1 MYPQYLYK
9 NKSNTSYYFG
19 SYIPLDLLHLYDG
32 RKMFRISLR
41 CGNKVI
47 SKKICLYLF
56 QQTETI
62 YNQIRMGKSLTIN
75 DIKEILR
82 IEVRKQ
88 IKHTQHFYLGTN
100 VFDEEQKKQSLEV
113 VSTRETKMKEDLSG
127 ENIKGYE
134 KELDKKLEGI
144 LSSLDIEIETNSINY
159 KNLRRQFIQIYQLRF
174 DWIRT
179 IIKET
184 GKFDEDSFRREVDEK
199 LKVSLFPD
207 LQSNQPLPII
217 ENYGIPEPIEPYLV
231 SSNSVEVKYNKV
243 ENSKLIREVVDEF
256 LVLRKGVVGEKL
268 LDEYKVLTNE
278 FIEIIGNIPVSLLSK
293 DSIRKYIKTQIK
305 LPINRRK
312 NPRYR
317 DLSVDEI
324 MKLKDVKPQS
334 RVNVNKCLTRL
345 TTFMRFGV
353 SQGYIKENYIDGMKI
368 PIPKTEERKKR
379 EPFSPED
386 LVKILNPQTYLG
398 WTIDF
403 GLKTKSDKP
412 NVVKYQNPF
421 YWSFLIGIFSGM
433 RTNETSQLRIEDI
446 VKKENVWMIS
456 IDETGG
462 KRVKTTSSIRK
473 VPVHPTLISLG
484 FIDYVKIIKSKGFD
498 RVFPELTKQRDGYSQ
513 KISQH
518 YNEKFLPSIGI
529 WEKQVK
535 VLYSTRHTFINRC
548 YNKGVDRDILKSIV
562 GHEPDFTMDVY
573 GGNPFTPKQLYKEI
587 SKVSY
592 SKIRWNRLEVDWKK
606 LIGTND
612 TWWEN

>member
-1 MYPQYLYK
+1 
-9 NKSNTSYYFG
+9 
-19 SYIPLDLLHLYDG
+19 
-32 RKMFRISLR
+32 MFRISLR

-47 SKKICLYLF
+47 SKKICLYLY
-56 QQTETI
+56 QETQI
-62 YNQIRMGKSLTIN
+62 LYEQIRMGKSLSI
-75 DIKEILR
+75 DEMKRILKKEIEKSKKHSSFFSYVGVDRSKERTKQEGLKTLQKEE
-82 IEVRKQ
+82 IELKSRKKTDFDDEVEKLLKDEGITDINRKSGTFRVFRENF
-88 IKHTQHFYLGTN
+88 IKIQNLKIKWKREIINGETN
-100 VFDEEQKKQSLEV
+100 AEFDL
-113 VSTRETKMKEDLSG
+113 VSKILDG
-127 ENIKGYE
+127 EIDGIE
-134 KELDKKLEGI
+134 DKK
-144 LSSLDIEIETNSINY
+144 DAFA
-159 KNLRRQFIQIYQLRF
+159 RR
-174 DWIRT
+174 T
-179 IIKET
+179 H
-184 GKFDEDSFRREVDEK
+184 
-199 LKVSLFPD
+199 
-207 LQSNQPLPII
+207 LQPVI
-217 ENYGIPEPIEPYLV
+217 ENYAPEPIEPYLV
-231 SSNSVEVKYNKV
+231 EI
-243 ENSKLIREVVDEF
+243 KLIREVVDEF

-317 DLSVDEI
+317 DLSIDEI
-324 MKLKDVKPQS
+324 MKHKDVKPQS

-368 PIPKTEERKKR
+368 PISKKDERKKR
-379 EPFSPED
+379 EPFSQED
-386 LVKILNPQTYLG
+386 LVKILNPKTYLG

-403 GLKTKSDKP
+403 GLKTKSAKP

-518 YNEKFLPSIGI
+518 YNEKFLPSIGV
-529 WEKQVK
+529 WKKQVK

>member
-1 MYPQYLYK
+1 MFPQYLYK
-9 NKSNTSYYFG
+9 NNSTSSFFFC
-19 SYIPLDLLHLYDG
+19 SYIPLDLRHLYDG
-32 RKMFRISLR
+32 RIKFRISLR

-47 SKKICLYLF
+47 SKKICLYLY
-56 QQTETI
+56 QQTQILYE
-62 YNQIRMGKSLTIN
+62 QIRMGKSLTIN

-100 VFDEEQKKQSLEV
+100 VFDKEQTKQSLDV

-127 ENIKGYE
+127 ENIKEYE

-144 LSSLDIEIETNSINY
+144 LSSLDIDIEPNSINY
-159 KNLRRQFIQIYQLRF
+159 KELRRKFIQLYLLRF

-179 IIKET
+179 LIKET
-184 GKFDEDSFRREVDEK
+184 DMLDEDSFRREVDEK

-207 LQSNQPLPII
+207 LQSILPPPII
-217 ENYGIPEPIEPYLV
+217 ENYNIPEPREPYLV
-231 SSNSVEVKYNKV
+231 TSNSIEVKYNKV
-243 ENSKLIREVVDEF
+243 EKSKLMREVVDEF

-268 LDEYKVLTNE
+268 LSEYKVLTDE

-293 DSIRKYIKTQIK
+293 DSIRKYIKTLIK

-317 DLSVDEI
+317 DLSVDEV

-368 PIPKTEERKKR
+368 PISKKDERKKR
-379 EPFSPED
+379 EPFSQED
-386 LVKILNPQTYLG
+386 LVKILNPKTYLDY
-398 WTIDF
+398 TIDYKKISSNQHTTF
-403 GLKTKSDKP
+403 TTNK
-412 NVVKYQNPF
+412 NVKLSNPY
-421 YWSFLIGIFSGM
+421 YWSFIIGIFSGM
-433 RTNETSQLRIEDI
+433 RTNEISQLRIDDI
-446 VKKENVWMIS
+446 VKEGNVWMII
-456 IDETGG
+456 IDETQG

-484 FIDYVKIIKSKGFD
+484 FLDYVKIIKSKGVD

-518 YNEKFLPSIGI
+518 YNEKFLPSIDV
-529 WEKQVK
+529 WKKQVK

-548 YNKGVDRDILKSIV
+548 YNKGVDRDIIKQIV

-573 GGNPFTPKQLYKEI
+573 GGNPFTPQQLYQGI

-592 SKIRWNRLEVDWKK
+592 SNIRWNRLKVDWK
-606 LIGTND
+606 LVLG
-612 TWWEN
+612 

>member
-1 MYPQYLYK
+1 
-9 NKSNTSYYFG
+9 
-19 SYIPLDLLHLYDG
+19 
-32 RKMFRISLR
+32 
-41 CGNKVI
+41 
-47 SKKICLYLF
+47 
-56 QQTETI
+56 
-62 YNQIRMGKSLTIN
+62 MGKSLSID

-100 VFDEEQKKQSLEV
+100 VFDKEQTKQSLDV

-127 ENIKGYE
+127 ENIKEYE

-144 LSSLDIEIETNSINY
+144 LSSLDIDIEPNSINY
-159 KNLRRQFIQIYQLRF
+159 KELRRKFIQLYLLRF

-179 IIKET
+179 LIKET
-184 GKFDEDSFRREVDEK
+184 DMLDEDSFRREVDEK

-207 LQSNQPLPII
+207 LQSILPPPII
-217 ENYGIPEPIEPYLV
+217 ENYNIPEPREPYLV
-231 SSNSVEVKYNKV
+231 TSNSVEVKYNKV
-243 ENSKLIREVVDEF
+243 EKSKLIREVVDEF

-268 LDEYKVLTNE
+268 LSEYKVLTDE

-317 DLSVDEI
+317 DLSVDEV

-368 PIPKTEERKKR
+368 PISKKEERKKR
-379 EPFSPED
+379 EPFSQED
-386 LVKILNPQTYLG
+386 LVKILNPKTYLDY
-398 WTIDF
+398 TIDYKKISSNQHITF
-403 GLKTKSDKP
+403 TTNKS
-412 NVVKYQNPF
+412 VKLSNPY
-421 YWSFLIGIFSGM
+421 YWSFIIGIFSGM
-433 RTNETSQLRIEDI
+433 RTNEISQLRIDDF
-446 VKKENVWMIS
+446 VKEGNVWMMI
-456 IDETGG
+456 IDETEG

-473 VPVHPTLISLG
+473 VPVHPTLIKSLG
-484 FIDYVKIIKSKGFD
+484 LLDYVEIIKSKGFD
-498 RVFPELTKQRDGYSQ
+498 RIFPELTKDRDGYSS
-513 KISQH
+513 KISRH
-518 YNEKFLPSIGI
+518 YNQNFLPSIGV
-529 WEKQVK
+529 WKKQVK

-548 YNKGVDRDILKSIV
+548 YKKGVDRDILKSIV

-573 GGNPFTPKQLYKEI
+573 GGNPFTPKQLYNEI

-606 LIGTND
+606 ILG
-612 TWWEN
+612 

>member
-1 MYPQYLYK
+1 MYPHYLYK
-9 NKSNTSYYFG
+9 NKTNTSYYFG
-19 SYIPLDLLHLYDG
+19 SYIPIDLLHLFDG
-32 RKMFRISLR
+32 RIKFLLSLK

-56 QQTETI
+56 KQTEI
-62 YNQIRMGKSLTIN
+62 LYDQIRMGKSLTID

-88 IKHTQHFYLGTN
+88 IKHTQHYYLGTN
-100 VFDEEQKKQSLEV
+100 VFDEEKTKQSLDV
-113 VSTRETKMKEDLSG
+113 VSTRETKMKDDLSG
-127 ENIKGYE
+127 EDMKEYE
-134 KELDKKLEGI
+134 KDIDKKLEGI
-144 LSSLDIEIETNSINY
+144 LSSLDIEIEPNSINY
-159 KNLRRQFIQIYQLRF
+159 KDIRRRFIQLYLLRF

-179 IIKET
+179 LIKET
-184 GKFDEDSFRREVDEK
+184 GKFDKDSFRREVDEK
-199 LKVSLFPD
+199 LKLGLFPD
-207 LQSNQPLPII
+207 LQSNQPPPII
-217 ENYGIPEPIEPYLV
+217 ENYNIPEPREPYLV

-243 ENSKLIREVVDEF
+243 EKSKLIREVVDEF
-256 LVLRKGVVGEKL
+256 LVLRKGVVGEKML
-268 LDEYKVLTNE
+268 REYRVLTDE
-278 FIEIIGNIPVSLLSK
+278 FIDIVGNIPVSSLSK
-293 DSIRKYIKTQIK
+293 ETIRTYIKTQIK

-312 NPRYR
+312 NPKYR
-317 DLSVDEI
+317 DLSIDEV
-324 MKLKDVKPQS
+324 MKLKDVTPQS
-334 RVNVNKCLTRL
+334 RVNVNKFLTRL

-353 SQGYIKENYIDGMKI
+353 SQGYIKDNYIEGMKL
-368 PIPKTEERKKR
+368 PISKTEGRKRR

-386 LVKILNPQTYLG
+386 LVKILNPKTYLG

-433 RTNETSQLRIEDI
+433 RTNETSQLLIGDI
-446 VKKENVWMIS
+446 IKKENVWMIS
-456 IDETGG
+456 IDETEG
-462 KRVKTTSSIRK
+462 KSVKTTSSIRK
-473 VPVHPTLISLG
+473 VPIHPILIRLG

-498 RVFPELTKQRDGYSQ
+498 RVFPELTKQRDGYST

-518 YNEKFLPSIGI
+518 YNDKFLPSIGV
-529 WEKQVK
+529 WKKQVK

-573 GGNPFTPKQLYKEI
+573 GGNPFTPTQLYKEI

-592 SKIRWNRLEVDWKK
+592 SKIRWNRLEVDWNK
-606 LIGTND
+606 LIG
-612 TWWEN
+612 

>member
-1 MYPQYLYK
+1 VFRENFIKIQNLK
-9 NKSNTSYYFG
+9 IKWKREIINGETNAEFDLVSK
-19 SYIPLDLLHLYDG
+19 ILDGEIDG
-32 RKMFRISLR
+32 
-41 CGNKVI
+41 
-47 SKKICLYLF
+47 
-56 QQTETI
+56 
-62 YNQIRMGKSLTIN
+62 
-75 DIKEILR
+75 
-82 IEVRKQ
+82 IE
-88 IKHTQHFYLGTN
+88 
-100 VFDEEQKKQSLEV
+100 
-113 VSTRETKMKEDLSG
+113 
-127 ENIKGYE
+127 
-134 KELDKKLEGI
+134 DKK
-144 LSSLDIEIETNSINY
+144 DAFA
-159 KNLRRQFIQIYQLRF
+159 RR
-174 DWIRT
+174 T
-179 IIKET
+179 H
-184 GKFDEDSFRREVDEK
+184 
-199 LKVSLFPD
+199 
-207 LQSNQPLPII
+207 LQPVI
-217 ENYGIPEPIEPYLV
+217 ENYAPEPIEPYLV
-231 SSNSVEVKYNKV
+231 EI
-243 ENSKLIREVVDEF
+243 KLIREVVDEF

-317 DLSVDEI
+317 DLSVDEV

-456 IDETGG
+456 IDEAEG
-462 KRVKTTSSIRK
+462 KSVKTTSSIRK

-484 FIDYVKIIKSKGFD
+484 FLDYIEIIKSKGVD

-518 YNEKFLPSIGI
+518 YNEKFLPSIGV
-529 WEKQVK
+529 WKRQVK

-548 YNKGVDRDILKSIV
+548 YKKGVDRDIIKSIV

-573 GGNPFTPKQLYKEI
+573 GGNPFTTKQLYQGI

-592 SKIRWNRLEVDWKK
+592 SNIKWNRIKVDWKK
-606 LIGTND
+606 LIG
-612 TWWEN
+612 

>member
-19 SYIPLDLLHLYDG
+19 SYIPLDLLHLYQG

-47 SKKICLYLF
+47 SKKICLYLY
-56 QQTETI
+56 QETQI
-62 YNQIRMGKSLTIN
+62 LYEQIRMGKSLSI
-75 DIKEILR
+75 DEMKRILKKEIEKSKKHSSFFSYVGVDRSKERTKQEGLKTLQKEE
-82 IEVRKQ
+82 IELKSRKKTDFDDEVEKLLKDEGITDINRKSGTFRVFRENF
-88 IKHTQHFYLGTN
+88 IKIQNLKIKWKREIINGETN
-100 VFDEEQKKQSLEV
+100 AEFDL
-113 VSTRETKMKEDLSG
+113 VSKILDG
-127 ENIKGYE
+127 EIDGIE
-134 KELDKKLEGI
+134 DKK
-144 LSSLDIEIETNSINY
+144 DAFA
-159 KNLRRQFIQIYQLRF
+159 RR
-174 DWIRT
+174 T
-179 IIKET
+179 H
-184 GKFDEDSFRREVDEK
+184 
-199 LKVSLFPD
+199 
-207 LQSNQPLPII
+207 LQPVI
-217 ENYGIPEPIEPYLV
+217 ENYAPEPIEPYLV
-231 SSNSVEVKYNKV
+231 EI
-243 ENSKLIREVVDEF
+243 KLIREVVDEF

-317 DLSVDEI
+317 DLSVDEV

-456 IDETGG
+456 IDEAEG
-462 KRVKTTSSIRK
+462 KSVKTTSSIRK

-484 FIDYVKIIKSKGFD
+484 FLDYIEIIKSKGVD

-518 YNEKFLPSIGI
+518 YNEKFLPSIGV
-529 WEKQVK
+529 WKRQVK

-548 YNKGVDRDILKSIV
+548 YKKGVDRDIIKSIV

-573 GGNPFTPKQLYKEI
+573 GGNPFTTKQLYQGI

-592 SKIRWNRLEVDWKK
+592 SNIKWNRIKVDWKK
-606 LIGTND
+606 LIG
-612 TWWEN
+612 